1 MWLKL
6 ASPPSTSIQGTLY
19 TICRV
24 QQRLQQ
30 LNMPHQ
36 LVPPLASTAKTEPF
50 QPVAP
55 CPSFS
60 KSPRKSHSAFKP
72 ETQRPRLFDPGGRS
86 PTRGFVVCA
95 TLVHVFYRTSVRSN
109 VCSVDVL
116 RVVRYR
122 AGTFLCMRSCPCPSW
137 PSWSRRGCVRAVAW
151 LWRPWMWPWRGAA
164 VAVAS
169 AVFVSPSCGCDTPM
183 NASVRNGFGVVCV
196 GSICTTYVVR
206 V

>member
-36 LVPPLASTAKTEPF
+36 LAPPLASTAKTAPF

-60 KSPRKSHSAFKP
+60 KYPRKSHSDFKP
-72 ETQRPRLFDPGGRS
+72 ETQRPRLFDPGGHS

-116 RVVRYR
+116 HVVWYR

-137 PSWSRRGCVRAVAW
+137 PSWSRRGCGRAVAW
-151 LWRPWMWPWRGAA
+151 PSYPGRRD
-164 VAVAS
+164 VAVARRGRGCGVRCLCV
-169 AVFVSPSCGCDTPM
+169 AVVWLQHADEC
-183 NASVRNGFGVVCV
+183 
-196 GSICTTYVVR
+196 
-206 V
+206 